1 MSDLKSQR
9 RMASEVLD
17 VGKNRVWIDPE
28 EEEKVEEA
36 ITRQDIR
43 NLVESGVIQKRDVE
57 GTSKGRSRESKKQK
71 QKGRQKGHGS
81 RKGKKTA
88 RKSEKQEWMENIRAI
103 RKRLKEM
110 REEEEITQEKYRK
123 LYDMA
128 KGGFFRDTKHLE
140 NHVENKMEVEK

>member
-9 RMASEVLD
+9 RMAAEVMD
-17 VGKNRVWIDPE
+17 VGENRVKIDPDE
-28 EEEKVEEA
+28 TDRVEEA

-43 NLVESGVIQKRDVE
+43 NLVESGAITKKKVK
-57 GTSKGRSRESKKQK
+57 GTSRGRARKNRAQKAKGRR
-71 QKGRQKGHGS
+71 KGQGS

-88 RKSEKQEWMENIRAI
+88 RKDSKKKWMEQIRAI

-110 REEEEITQEKYRK
+110 KEEGEVDNDTYWD

-128 KGGFFRDTKHLE
+128 KGGFFRDVNHLE
-140 NHVENKMEVEK
+140 NHVENKME